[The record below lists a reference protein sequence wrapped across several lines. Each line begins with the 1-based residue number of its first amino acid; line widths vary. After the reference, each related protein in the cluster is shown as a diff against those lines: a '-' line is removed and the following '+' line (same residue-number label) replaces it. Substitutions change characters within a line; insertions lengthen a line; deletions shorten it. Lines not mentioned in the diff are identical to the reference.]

1 MLICF
6 TINLPTYKRH
16 VQFLAFF

>member
-6 TINLPTYKRH
+6 TVNLPTYKRH